1 LRAISNAVNVNRLEF
16 CRETAAILA
25 AGAAA
30 VPLAARGQTLAPLT
44 VGGSPI
50 DSYKTVYF
58 ARQAGIFRKYGLD
71 VTPTIIN
78 SGTAAL
84 SALAGGTI
92 QVAFTSLFGVIEAH
106 ARGINFQIVAPA
118 QAYSSEAPTAGL
130 LVRKDSPIKTGADFN
145 GKVIASLALKDLN
158 ALATLAWIDQNGG
171 DSKTVKVIE
180 LPVAALLPALSEGR
194 IEGMTTTPPFLD
206 QAVASGNARIL
217 SKSYDALAKHF
228 YASIF
233 VATKEYVDKNRDT
246 MSRFGRAMHESI
258 VYTNAHLPETVDL
271 VASYS
276 GIPASVIANSNR
288 ATAGEYVS
296 PRDVQPLIDVAV
308 RYGLIPTGFS
318 ADDLI
323 SPTAVRA
330 PR

>member
-1 LRAISNAVNVNRLEF
+1 VNANRLGF
-16 CRETAAILA
+16 CR
-25 AGAAA
+25 GAAA
-30 VPLAARGQTLAPLT
+30 LLVAGGAAIPLASRDQTLTPLT

-50 DSYKTVYF
+50 DSYKTVYY

-84 SALAGGTI
+84 SALAGGSI

-118 QAYSSEAPTAGL
+118 QAYSTDAPTAGL
-130 LVRKDSPIKTGADFN
+130 LVRKDSTIRSGADFN
-145 GKVIASLALKDLN
+145 GKTIASLALKDLN

-180 LPVAALLPALSEGR
+180 LPIGALLAALTEGR

-206 QAVASGNARIL
+206 QAVASGSARIL
-217 SKSYDALAKHF
+217 AKSYDALAKHF

-233 VATKEYVDKNRDT
+233 VATQDYVERNRDT
-246 MSRFGRAMHESI
+246 MSRFARAMHESI
-258 VYTNAHLPETVDL
+258 VYTNAHLAETVDL

-276 GIPASVIANSNR
+276 GIPASVIANSKR
-288 ATAGEYVS
+288 ATAGEYVD
-296 PRDVQPLIDVAV
+296 PRDVQPLIDAAV
-308 RYGLIPTGFS
+308 RYGLIPTGFR

-323 SPTAVRA
+323 SPTALRS

>member
-1 LRAISNAVNVNRLEF
+1 VNANRLGF
-16 CRETAAILA
+16 VRGAAAMLA
-25 AGAAA
+25 AGGVA
-30 VPLAARGQTLAPLT
+30 VPLAARGQTLTPLT

-50 DSYKTVYF
+50 DSYKTVYY
-58 ARQAGIFRKYGLD
+58 AKQAGMFRKYGLD

-84 SALAGGTI
+84 AALVGGSI

-106 ARGINFQIVAPA
+106 ARGINFEIVAPA
-118 QAYSSEAPTAGL
+118 QAYNSAEPTAGL
-130 LVRKDSPIKTGADFN
+130 LVRKDSTIRGGADFN
-145 GKVIASLALKDLN
+145 GKTIASLALKDLN

-180 LPVAALLPALSEGR
+180 LPVGALLGALDEGR

-206 QAVASGNARIL
+206 QAVASGKARIL
-217 SKSYDALAKHF
+217 AKSYDALSKHF

-233 VATKEYVDKNRDT
+233 VATQDYVDKNRDT
-246 MSRFGRAMHESI
+246 MSRFARAMHESI

-276 GIPASVIANSNR
+276 GIPASVIANSKR
-288 ATAGEYVS
+288 ATAGEFVDS
-296 PRDVQPLIDVAV
+296 RDVQPLIDAAV
-308 RYGLIPTGFS
+308 RYGLITTGFRG
-318 ADDLI
+318 DDLI
-323 SPTAVRA
+323 SPTALRP

>member
-1 LRAISNAVNVNRLEF
+1 M
-16 CRETAAILA
+16 LA
-25 AGAAA
+25 AAEAAA
-30 VPLAARGQTLAPLT
+30 PLAVRGQTLTPLT

-50 DSYKTVYF
+50 DSYKTVYY

-118 QAYSSEAPTAGL
+118 QAYSSDAPTAGL

-145 GKVIASLALKDLN
+145 GKTIASLALKDLN

-180 LPVAALLPALSEGR
+180 LPIAALLPALTEGR

-206 QAVASGNARIL
+206 QAVASGSARIL
-217 SKSYDALAKHF
+217 AKSYDALAKHF

-233 VATKEYVDKNRDT
+233 VATKEFVDKNRDT
-246 MSRFGRAMHESI
+246 MSRFAKAMHESI

-276 GIPASVIANSNR
+276 GIPASVIAKSNR
-288 ATAGEYVS
+288 ATAGEYVN
-296 PRDVQPLIDVAV
+296 PRDVQPLIDVAA
-308 RYGLIPTGFS
+308 RYGLISTAFS

-323 SPTAVRA
+323 SPTALRS

>member
-1 LRAISNAVNVNRLEF
+1 MYVNRSEF
-16 CRETAAILA
+16 CRVAALA
-25 AGAAA
+25 LTGGAATA
-30 VPLAARGQTLAPLT
+30 PLAAAAQALAPVT

-50 DSYKTVYF
+50 DSYKTVYY

-106 ARGINFQIVAPA
+106 ARGIDFEIVAPA
-118 QAYSSEAPTAGL
+118 QDYDSTAPTAAL
-130 LVRKDSPIKTGADFN
+130 LVRKDSPIKTGADFD
-145 GKVIASLALKDLN
+145 GKTIASLALKDLN

-171 DSKTVKVIE
+171 DSKSVKVIE
-180 LPVAALLPALSEGR
+180 LPVAALLPALTEGR
-194 IEGMTTTPPFLD
+194 IDGFTTTPPFLD
-206 QAVASGNARIL
+206 QAVASGSARIL
-217 SKSYDALAKHF
+217 ARSYDALAKHF

-233 VATKEYVDKNRDT
+233 VATKDYVDHNRDT
-246 MSRFGRAMHESI
+246 MSRFARAMHESI

-276 GIPASVIANSNR
+276 GIPAAVIAKSRR
-288 ATAGEYVS
+288 ATAGEYVDA
-296 PRDVQPLIDVAV
+296 RDVQPLIDAAV
-308 RYGLIPTGFS
+308 RYGLITAGFP

-323 SPTAVRA
+323 SPTALRS

>member
-1 LRAISNAVNVNRLEF
+1 VNVNRLEF
-16 CRETAAILA
+16 CRGAAVILTAAC
-25 AGAAA
+25 AA
-30 VPLAARGQTLAPLT
+30 VPLAARGQTLTPLT

-50 DSYKTVYF
+50 DSYKTVYY

-84 SALAGGTI
+84 SALAGGSI

-118 QAYSSEAPTAGL
+118 QAYSSDAPTAGL
-130 LVRKDSPIKTGADFN
+130 LVRKDSTIKTGADFN
-145 GKVIASLALKDLN
+145 GKTIASLALKDLN
-158 ALATLAWIDQNGG
+158 ALATLAWIDKNGG

-180 LPVAALLPALSEGR
+180 LPVAALLPALTEGR
-194 IEGMTTTPPFLD
+194 IDGMTTTPPFLD
-206 QAVASGNARIL
+206 QAVASGSARIL
-217 SKSYDALAKHF
+217 AKSYDALAKHF

-233 VATKEYVDKNRDT
+233 VATKDYVDKNRDT
-246 MSRFGRAMHESI
+246 MSRFARAMHESI

-288 ATAGEYVS
+288 ATAGEYVDT
-296 PRDVQPLIDVAV
+296 RDVQPLIDVAV

-323 SPTAVRA
+323 SPTALRSQ
-330 PR
+330 R